1 MKTRYEIDRENAP
14 ASNPLGE
21 RFQILA
27 LSGGGYRG
35 LFTAALLVELEKEG
49 GPLRDRFDL
58 ITGTSIGSIL
68 AGALSVGVP
77 AADCLAGMLEH
88 GERIFPPA
96 GRIGKAARGAKQALI
111 EAAYDTEPL
120 QEAIGEILGS
130 QCDEHLTNIEQALA
144 IPCVSHTRAELR
156 VLRSRGLAGSD
167 ANAVALIDAMLA
179 SAAAPTYFPSRKLV
193 TEVVIDGGLIANA
206 PEMVGLGDAINLKG
220 AKLADIHVLSIGTAS
235 ASLARPPEEPPSS
248 SIAGWMISRQLF
260 QVAMQAQEQMAQSQ
274 CQMLIGDNYLRLDGN
289 PSPEQAEVLALD
301 RADNVAT
308 ETLLDLARACW
319 GDREISVSNRISE
332 ILRNNS

>member
-1 MKTRYEIDRENAP
+1 MTTRYEIDREDAP
-14 ASNPLGE
+14 ATNPLSD

-35 LFTAALLVELEKEG
+35 LFTAALLVELEKQG

-68 AGALSVGVP
+68 AGALSVGVS
-77 AADCLAGMLEH
+77 AADCLKGMLEH

-96 GRIGKAARGAKQALI
+96 GRIGKGARGAKQAVI
-111 EAAYDTEPL
+111 EAAYQTEPL
-120 QEAIGEILGS
+120 QEAISEILGKHS
-130 QCDEHLTNIEQALA
+130 TAPLTNIEQALA

-156 VLRSRGLAGSD
+156 VLRSKGLAGSD
-167 ANAVALIDAMLA
+167 ANGVTLLDAMLA
-179 SAAAPTYFPSRKLV
+179 SAAAPTYFPSRKLL

-235 ASLARPPEEPPSS
+235 ASLARPPEEPSSS

-289 PSPEQAEVLALD
+289 PSQKQAEVLALD
-301 RADNVAT
+301 RADKAAT

-319 GDREISVSNRISE
+319 AGRGISVTNRLSE
-332 ILRNNS
+332 ILRNNK